1 MGFHSRQGKECSQTY
16 VCRKSNSTTQIL
28 GHEVWLYIFLCL
40 VKGRTVNACNKR
52 IEQMAFGEVVLL
64 TSMIAA
70 LFRRTWVARL
80 VASQKQSNLFE
91 VWQPNAKI
99 PQTFPNQSH
108 YSLSELLHLVRPSG
122 HHEIL
127 RTTCPNRWRVSIW
140 DLMRVICFKLFQ
152 ATKSQTH
159 PRRSSHIPS
168 TGNDLMTGTKAI
180 MTSMKSWKIWNDR
193 DHCPT

>member
-64 TSMIAA
+64 TTTSAA
-70 LFRRTWVARL
+70 LFRRARL
-80 VASQKQSNLFE
+80 VASQKQSNPF
-91 VWQPNAKI
+91 WSSAAQCQNTPNI
-99 PQTFPNQSH
+99 PKPK
-108 YSLSELLHLVRPSG
+108 SLLTIRTSSPGVDPSG

-127 RTTCPNRWRVSIW
+127 RTSTNNVPKPMASLNLRVKESY
-140 DLMRVICFKLFQ
+140 LFQ
-152 ATKSQTH
+152 ATQSQTH

-168 TGNDLMTGTKAI
+168 TGNDLMTGTKVI